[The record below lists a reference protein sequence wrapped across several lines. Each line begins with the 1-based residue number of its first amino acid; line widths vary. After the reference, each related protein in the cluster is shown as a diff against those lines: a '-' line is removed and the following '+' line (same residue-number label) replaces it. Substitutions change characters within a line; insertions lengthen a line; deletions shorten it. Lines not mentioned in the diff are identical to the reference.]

1 MVNYHGEYHSLSD
14 GDGVNHRY
22 GSINSYSETSIVHAS
37 IVGGSFISNDDDAP
51 TTTPKREDALQSP
64 LASNEFDDN
73 DSNLLLL
80 RGEMAGMANLAAP
93 VVLTYF
99 LEMLPGIVTLILVG
113 HTEMAHDNDGNNADN
128 DNSEDDDNERKL
140 RLDAASLAV
149 MFTNVVAL
157 SPAYGESVCCC
168 HKIVQS
174 KTRIRDN
181 VASSSNLYMRTFI
194 QHSSIY
200 VLYPTYEFLFFPHYM
215 ISFRSRS
222 LTVSISHSLHF
233 HIIIIV

>member
-1 MVNYHGEYHSLSD
+1 MVNLHGEYDSLSD
-14 GDGVNHRY
+14 GDGGNHRY
-22 GSINSYSETSIVHAS
+22 GSINSYSKTRIVHAS
-37 IVGGSFISNDDDAP
+37 IVGGSFGSNDDGEVAP
-51 TTTPKREDALQSP
+51 QSP
-64 LASNEFDDN
+64 LISNEMDDN

-113 HTEMAHDNDGNNADN
+113 RTEMAHYNDGNDADN

-157 SPAYGESVCCC
+157 SPAYGE
-168 HKIVQS
+168 I
-174 KTRIRDN
+174 
-181 VASSSNLYMRTFI
+181 L
-194 QHSSIY
+194 
-200 VLYPTYEFLFFPHYM
+200 
-215 ISFRSRS
+215 
-222 LTVSISHSLHF
+222 
-233 HIIIIV
+233 